1 MFSPRILVVDDEMEG
16 VKVWDLV
23 PLPRGMDGGAQ
34 AIVVSSEESFGP
46 VRRLRGA
53 GSFCQAM
60 KPVGMKEL
68 GSAVVCA
75 FDKNTRERTSRWRSN
90 PFLVSEEVPA

>member
-23 PLPRGMDGGAQ
+23 PLPRRMDGGAQ
-34 AIVVSSEESFGP
+34 AIVVASEESFGP

-68 GSAVVCA
+68 GSEAACA
-75 FDKNTRERTSRWRSN
+75 FDKIARERMSRGGSC
-90 PFLVSEEVPA
+90 PFLVSEKVPA

>member
-1 MFSPRILVVDDEMEG
+1 MFTPRILVVDDEMEG

-46 VRRLRGA
+46 VRRLQGA
-53 GSFCQAM
+53 GIFYQAM
-60 KPVGMKEL
+60 KPVGMEEL

-75 FDKNTRERTSRWRSN
+75 FDKIARGRMSRGGSC
-90 PFLVSEEVPA
+90 PFLVSEKVPA